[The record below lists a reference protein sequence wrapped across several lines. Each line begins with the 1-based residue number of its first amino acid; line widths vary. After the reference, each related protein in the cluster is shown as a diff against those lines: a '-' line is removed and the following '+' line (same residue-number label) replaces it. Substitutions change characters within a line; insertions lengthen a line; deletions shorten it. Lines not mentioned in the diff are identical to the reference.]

1 MEYTILQRANPLNR
15 IAAKRFFVSLMW
27 SIIITIRALANE
39 ISKSCT
45 LTATKSFFAAPIWS
59 TVITI
64 RALVQGISKLCT
76 LTATAVGAV
85 LESFLQ
91 LFPLF
96 LKNGHSI
103 RLGNFGIF
111 KRSFSAMG
119 QEFKDDVSAKDISN
133 VRVLFR
139 PSVQL
144 KKEPKDNLT
153 FIKRRL
159 L

>member
-15 IAAKRFFVSLMW
+15 TESGKFY
-27 SIIITIRALANE
+27 
-39 ISKSCT
+39 
-45 LTATKSFFAAPIWS
+45 AAPIWS

-64 RALVQGISKLCT
+64 RALADEISKSCT
-76 LTATAVGAV
+76 LTATDVVAV

-91 LFPLF
+91 LLPLF

-103 RLGNFGIF
+103 RLGDFGIF
-111 KRSFSAMG
+111 KLSFSAMG
-119 QEFKDDVSAKDISN
+119 QEFKDNVSVKDISN

-144 KKEPKDNLT
+144 KKELKDNLT
-153 FIKRRL
+153 FIKREL
-159 L
+159 M

>member
-15 IAAKRFFVSLMW
+15 TAAKRRFASLMW
-27 SIIITIRALANE
+27 SIIITIRAFADE

-96 LKNGHSI
+96 LKNRHSI
-103 RLGNFGIF
+103 KLGDFGIF

>member
-15 IAAKRFFVSLMW
+15 TTAKRFFVSLIW
-27 SIIITIRALANE
+27 SIIMTIRAFTDE

-45 LTATKSFFAAPIWS
+45 LTAAA
-59 TVITI
+59 V
-64 RALVQGISKLCT
+64 V
-76 LTATAVGAV
+76 AV

-91 LFPLF
+91 LLPLF

-119 QEFKDDVSAKDISN
+119 QEFKGDVSAKDISN

-144 KKEPKDNLT
+144 KKELKDNLT
-153 FIKRRL
+153 FIKYRL

>member
-15 IAAKRFFVSLMW
+15 TAAKRLFASLMW
-27 SIIITIRALANE
+27 SIIITIRALADE

-45 LTATKSFFAAPIWS
+45 LTATD
-59 TVITI
+59 V
-64 RALVQGISKLCT
+64 V
-76 LTATAVGAV
+76 AV

-91 LFPLF
+91 LLPLF

-103 RLGNFGIF
+103 RLGDFGIF
-111 KRSFSAMG
+111 KLSFSAMG
-119 QEFKDDVSAKDISN
+119 QEFKDDVSVKDISN

-144 KKEPKDNLT
+144 KKELKDNLT
-153 FIKRRL
+153 FIKREL
-159 L
+159 M

>member
-15 IAAKRFFVSLMW
+15 TAAKRFFVSLMW
-27 SIIITIRALANE
+27 SIVITIRALANE

-45 LTATKSFFAAPIWS
+45 LTATKSFFVTPIWS
-59 TVITI
+59 IIITI
-64 RALVQGISKLCT
+64 RALADEISKSCT
-76 LTATAVGAV
+76 LTATAVVAV

-91 LFPLF
+91 LLPLF
-96 LKNGHSI
+96 LKNGHSV
-103 RLGNFGIF
+103 RLGDFGIF

-119 QEFKDDVSAKDISN
+119 QEFKGDVSAKDIAN
-133 VRVLFR
+133 VRILFR

>member
-15 IAAKRFFVSLMW
+15 TTAKRFFVSLIW
-27 SIIITIRALANE
+27 SIIMTIRAFADE

-45 LTATKSFFAAPIWS
+45 LTAAA
-59 TVITI
+59 V
-64 RALVQGISKLCT
+64 V
-76 LTATAVGAV
+76 AV

-91 LFPLF
+91 LLPLF

-119 QEFKDDVSAKDISN
+119 QEFKGDVSAKDIAN
-133 VRVLFR
+133 VRILFR